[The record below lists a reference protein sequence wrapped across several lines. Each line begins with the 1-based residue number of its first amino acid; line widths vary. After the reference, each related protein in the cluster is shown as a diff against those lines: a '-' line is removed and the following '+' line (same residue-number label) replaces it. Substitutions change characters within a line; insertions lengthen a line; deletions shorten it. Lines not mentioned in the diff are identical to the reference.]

1 MYIYRQMFLEVPYSI
16 AATCNQKI
24 AQSLISYLNMCT
36 AALLLPGHQDPQQL
50 QKTLHEYP

>member
-1 MYIYRQMFLEVPYSI
+1 MYIYRQMFLEVAYSI